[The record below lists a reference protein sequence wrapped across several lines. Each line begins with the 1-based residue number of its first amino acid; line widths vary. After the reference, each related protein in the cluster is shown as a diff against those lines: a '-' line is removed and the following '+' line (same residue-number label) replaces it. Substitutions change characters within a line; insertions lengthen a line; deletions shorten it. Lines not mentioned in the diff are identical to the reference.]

1 MQTQT
6 DELAEDENEA
16 HSRRAIKEPFMAT
29 YAKWV
34 DQERA
39 DGETTESLPTP
50 HDVKAS
56 GVLHYVKDGGG
67 RIAFQPG
74 PPAVVAYSPDF
85 KDRPKSPLFPAWC

>member
-39 DGETTESLPTP
+39 DGETTEGLPSP
-50 HDVKAS
+50 HDVQAS
-56 GVLHYVKDGGG
+56 GDLHSVKGGGG
-67 RIAFQPG
+67 RIAFG
-74 PPAVVAYSPDF
+74 PV
-85 KDRPKSPLFPAWC
+85 RPTLWCIRRIRR